1 MHDLSY
7 HALSY
12 CPMSWGQGL
21 WVEHGGGD
29 WGAGGRRGAG
39 LTWDS
44 CVDVIYLPLP
54 TGFFWY
60 GELC

>member
-1 MHDLSY
+1 MPSIH
-7 HALSY
+7 
-12 CPMSWGQGL
+12 GL
-21 WVEHGGGD
+21 M
-29 WGAGGRRGAG
+29 AGGRGLSMSLGAVGEAWGQRAWWRGREGAG

-60 GELC
+60 GG